1 MSGIFPFSAILDFL
15 RDILMQ
21 AWLCLAVVLRPI
33 VGDTIVDAFPF
44 IMGGTLVTVGSV
56 ALALGMGLVLGVPMA
71 VLQVYGN
78 ALARRLVGLYVWFFR
93 GVPILVLLFLSQGL
107 FLSMGWILEPFLLSC
122 LVMGCISTAYQSQI
136 FRGAIESLPQGQLK
150 AARALGMR
158 DLTAITCII
167 LPQALRLSI
176 PGWAN
181 EFSILLKD
189 SAVCYL
195 LGTMEIMARV
205 NAVAQR
211 THEHLAFFALAG
223 VIYFVL
229 TLIVLKLLR
238 RLENKVQIPGYSAG
252 TVGSMAKNTQH
263 GVKNA

>member
-1 MSGIFPFSAILDFL
+1 MSIQPVFLMSDIFPFSAILDFL

-107 FLSMGWILEPFLLSC
+107 FLSMGWIIEPFLLSC

-167 LPQALRLSI
+167 LPQAYV
-176 PGWAN
+176 GA
-181 EFSILLKD
+181 D
-189 SAVCYL
+189 AH
-195 LGTMEIMARV
+195 LGVGCIV
-205 NAVAQR
+205 NAGAIVDHNAHLGRGVHVAP
-211 THEHLAFFALAG
+211 G
-223 VIYFVL
+223 G
-229 TLIVLKLLR
+229 IVKASAEVADFGKVDSGEIVR
-238 RLENKVQIPGYSAG
+238 SPWENQ
-252 TVGSMAKNTQH
+252 
-263 GVKNA
+263 

>member
-1 MSGIFPFSAILDFL
+1 MAFIEIGFNTKRPLILGRGGFGTQLNDWLMDEGWGSADFLDDNAPDAVGGLRDYVDPAILK
-15 RDILMQ
+15 RG
-21 AWLCLAVVLRPI
+21 RP
-33 VGDTIVDAFPF
+33 AF
-44 IMGGTLVTVGSV
+44 V
-56 ALALGMGLVLGVPMA
+56 ALGDNKLRVELLQKLAAAGYSTPVFISDAASVSPSA
-71 VLQVYGN
+71 VL
-78 ALARRLVGLYVWFFR
+78 
-93 GVPILVLLFLSQGL
+93 
-107 FLSMGWILEPFLLSC
+107 EP
-122 LVMGCISTAYQSQI
+122 G
-136 FRGAIESLPQGQLK
+136 
-150 AARALGMR
+150 
-158 DLTAITCII
+158 CII